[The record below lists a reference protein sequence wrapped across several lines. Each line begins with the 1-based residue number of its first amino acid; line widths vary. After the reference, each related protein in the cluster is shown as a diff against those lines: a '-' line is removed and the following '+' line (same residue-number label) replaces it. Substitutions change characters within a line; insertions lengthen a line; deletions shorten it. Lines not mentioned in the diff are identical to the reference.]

1 VSVGLVEL
9 LFVGSTGTLD
19 RALLAEDVAQR
30 LLGLAGCFPHVK
42 EMAYTCSAYCLRRC
56 KMPRFRAVAAILL
69 ATLVLPAPGVQAQSR
84 IKALIER
91 LRGDTM
97 PDGIVKTNG
106 RIEATQV
113 DVSSKYAG
121 RLAEVTVKEGDEVTA
136 GQVIARI
143 ASPEYEAQ
151 LRSAQAQVLR
161 ARQALAEAEALIAQR
176 KSDQILARTD
186 AERGKELVAKGYL
199 SKQVD
204 DQRSAKADAADAA
217 LRAAQAQRDQAQFAI
232 HASEADAEQ
241 VKAILVD
248 LVLLAPRSGRVQYQ
262 LARTGE
268 VVAAGTRVVT
278 ILDLSDVYMTIYLPA
293 AQAGQLALGDEA
305 RIILDPV
312 PQYVIPA
319 TVSFV
324 AADAQF
330 TPKAVET
337 AEEREKLVFRAKLQV
352 DRNLL
357 AKYHRQVKTGVRG
370 LGFVRTSPSAK
381 WPDSLAVKLP

>member
-1 VSVGLVEL
+1 MRP
-9 LFVGSTGTLD
+9 FVAAT
-19 RALLAEDVAQR
+19 AVLLAA
-30 LLGLAGCFPHVK
+30 LAV
-42 EMAYTCSAYCLRRC
+42 SA
-56 KMPRFRAVAAILL
+56 PE
-69 ATLVLPAPGVQAQSR
+69 VQAQSR

-91 LRGDTM
+91 LRSDTM

-106 RIEATQV
+106 RIEATQT
-113 DVSSKYAG
+113 DVASKYAG

-136 GQVIARI
+136 GQVVARI
-143 ASPEYEAQ
+143 SSPEYEAQ
-151 LRSAQAQVLR
+151 LRAAQAQVLR

-204 DQRSAKADAADAA
+204 DQRAAKANAADAA
-217 LRAAQAQRDQAQFAI
+217 LRAAEAQRDQARFAI

-241 VKAILVD
+241 IKAILVD

-268 VVAAGTRVVT
+268 VVSAGTRVVT

-293 AQAGQLALGDEA
+293 SQAGQLALGDEA

-337 AEEREKLVFRAKLQV
+337 AEEREKLVFRVKLQV
-352 DRNLL
+352 DKTLL

-370 LGFVRTSPSAK
+370 LGFVRTSPNAR